1 MNIIQYSREAF
12 VKKIKKIIYPHIVI
26 LLSFV
31 PISFSLLIY
40 SLIYLGTNSIISYI
54 SYALSFYSLLIFC
67 FRIPNIINY
76 FKKVKNENKYLK
88 RLFNDVHFRINLSL
102 YGTLIINIIYSIFQL
117 GLGFYHNSF
126 WFYSMAIY
134 YFLIALMRFYLVRHT
149 RNYKPGEELEIELK
163 KYRFCGWILL
173 LMNVSVSIIIF
184 FMIYWNRTFVHHEI
198 TTIALA
204 AYTFFTFTLAIIN
217 LVKYRKYNSPIY
229 IATKSINL
237 VVSSV
242 SMITLETTMLTT
254 FGGNDVPLFRTLIL
268 SLSGGAVAIFI
279 LIMAILII
287 VKANRALVYYKK

>member
-1 MNIIQYSREAF
+1 

-54 SYALSFYSLLIFC
+54 SYILSFYSLLIFC
-67 FRIPNIINY
+67 FRIPNMINY
-76 FKKVKNENKYLK
+76 FKKVKDENKYLK

-204 AYTFFTFTLAIIN
+204 AYTFFTFILAIIN

>member
-1 MNIIQYSREAF
+1 M
-12 VKKIKKIIYPHIVI
+12 KKIKKIIYPHIVI

-134 YFLIALMRFYLVRHT
+134 YFLIALMRYYLVRHT

-184 FMIYWNRTFVHHEI
+184 FMIYWKRTFVHHEI

>member
-1 MNIIQYSREAF
+1 M
-12 VKKIKKIIYPHIVI
+12 KKIKKIIYPHIVI

-40 SLIYLGTNSIISYI
+40 SLIYLGTNLIISYI
-54 SYALSFYSLLIFC
+54 SYILSFYSLLIFF

-76 FKKVKNENKYLK
+76 FKKVKDENKYLK

-204 AYTFFTFTLAIIN
+204 TYTFFTFTLAIIN

>member
-1 MNIIQYSREAF
+1 
-12 VKKIKKIIYPHIVI
+12 
-26 LLSFV
+26 
-31 PISFSLLIY
+31 
-40 SLIYLGTNSIISYI
+40 
-54 SYALSFYSLLIFC
+54 
-67 FRIPNIINY
+67 
-76 FKKVKNENKYLK
+76 
-88 RLFNDVHFRINLSL
+88 
-102 YGTLIINIIYSIFQL
+102 
-117 GLGFYHNSF
+117 
-126 WFYSMAIY
+126 MAIY
-134 YFLIALMRFYLVRHT
+134 YFLIALMRYYLVRHT

>member
-1 MNIIQYSREAF
+1 MDKL
-12 VKKIKKIIYPHIVI
+12 KKVIKKIIYPHIVI

-54 SYALSFYSLLIFC
+54 SYTLSFYSLLIFC

-76 FKKVKNENKYLK
+76 FKKVKDENKYLK

-254 FGGNDVPLFRTLIL
+254 FGENDVPLFRTLIL

>member
-1 MNIIQYSREAF
+1 M
-12 VKKIKKIIYPHIVI
+12 KKIKKIIYPHIVI

-40 SLIYLGTNSIISYI
+40 SLIYLGTHSIISYV
-54 SYALSFYSLLIFC
+54 SYILSFYSLLIFC
-67 FRIPNIINY
+67 FRIPNMINY
-76 FKKVKNENKYLK
+76 FKKVKDENKYLK

-254 FGGNDVPLFRTLIL
+254 FGGNDDPLFRTLIL

>member
-1 MNIIQYSREAF
+1 MEKF
-12 VKKIKKIIYPHIVI
+12 KKIIKKIIYPHLVI
-26 LLSFV
+26 LLSLV

-54 SYALSFYSLLIFC
+54 SYLLSFYSLLVFC
-67 FRIPNIINY
+67 FRIPNMINY
-76 FKKVKNENKYLK
+76 FKKVKDENKYLQK
-88 RLFNDVHFRINLSL
+88 LFNDVHFRINLSL

-126 WFYSMAIY
+126 WFYSMSIY

-173 LMNVSVSIIIF
+173 LMNIFVSIMIF
-184 FMIYWNRTFVHHEI
+184 FMIYFNKTFVHHEI

-217 LVKYRKYNSPIY
+217 LVKYRKYHSPIY
-229 IATKSINL
+229 TSIKSINL
-237 VVSSV
+237 VVSCV

-254 FGGNDVPLFRTLIL
+254 FGGNDEPLFRTLIL
-268 SLSGGAVAIFI
+268 SLSGGVVAIFI
-279 LIMAILII
+279 LIMAMII
-287 VKANRALVYYKK
+287 IIKANKELVYYKK